1 MTQIINYSLPLG
13 DRISMREYLIQA
25 FLRETPGTGIGDNAS
40 RYQYNVEQFGNYGI
54 FLKRP
59 TQLNKGFDFT
69 VNIDGLFFKK
79 IVGILIQATKTL

>member
-1 MTQIINYSLPLG
+1 MTQIINYTLPLG
-13 DRISMREYLIQA
+13 DRISMRENLIQA

-40 RYQYNVEQFGNYGI
+40 RYQYNVERFGNYGI

-69 VNIDGLFFKK
+69 VNIDGLFSKE
-79 IVGILIQATKTL
+79 IVDILIQATKTF

>member
-13 DRISMREYLIQA
+13 DRISMRENLIQA

-40 RYQYNVEQFGNYGI
+40 RYQYNVERFGNYGI

-59 TQLNKGFDFT
+59 TQLNKHFSLCSS
-69 VNIDGLFFKK
+69 VIK
-79 IVGILIQATKTL
+79 